1 MFGTKYY
8 STDDISVRTWEL
20 ALSGS
25 ASLCLPGDLRP
36 TAGVGAGDARTRPS
50 APRGPPSGEAP
61 PSPRPPPPRVP
72 VSTDP
77 RIFCFSSACY
87 IPPLSLFVSIRG
99 LSRRPHTW
107 PGGPQ
112 ASSRVLPTWCR
123 WRGSDPCPR
132 LPGLPAGRGWF
143 SHLPDLPPGAP
154 CIRRSAHRLEMC
166 RVSYSSKPCTV
177 SSLLIASAVS
187 PQLILV
193 RSKWPRFLRVS
204 GAFGFLG
211 AVGRCRRDGRG
222 ASVGRASCALDFPLH
237 TCQTGASLCR
247 VSLGHPQIE

>member
-1 MFGTKYY
+1 MHG
-8 STDDISVRTWEL
+8 L
-20 ALSGS
+20 AHLRRAVLRRGS
-25 ASLCLPGDLRP
+25 PA
-36 TAGVGAGDARTRPS
+36 V
-50 APRGPPSGEAP
+50 
-61 PSPRPPPPRVP
+61 PSPCPTPCACQYGSRN
-72 VSTDP
+72 
-77 RIFCFSSACY
+77 FCFSSTCY
-87 IPPLSLFVSIRG
+87 IPPLSFVSIRG

-123 WRGSDPCPR
+123 WPGSDPCPR

-143 SHLPDLPPGAP
+143 SHLPDRPPGAP
-154 CIRRSAHRLEMC
+154 CIRRSAHRLETC
-166 RVSYSSKPCTV
+166 RVPDSSKPCTA
-177 SSLLIASAVS
+177 SSLLIALAVS

-204 GAFGFLG
+204 GAVGFLG

-222 ASVGRASCALDFPLH
+222 ASVGCASCALDFPLH

-247 VSLGHPQIE
+247 VSLGHHQIE

>member
-1 MFGTKYY
+1 MHGLAHLRRVALRQGKPRRPLALPHPVCL
-8 STDDISVRTWEL
+8 SVRIRGFFV
-20 ALSGS
+20 S
-25 ASLCLPGDLRP
+25 
-36 TAGVGAGDARTRPS
+36 V
-50 APRGPPSGEAP
+50 PRVTFHRSRCSFRYADCPSGPTRGRGALRHP
-61 PSPRPPPPRVP
+61 LVSFRLGAVGLGVIRVP
-72 VSTDP
+72 
-77 RIFCFSSACY
+77 
-87 IPPLSLFVSIRG
+87 
-99 LSRRPHTW
+99 
-107 PGGPQ
+107 
-112 ASSRVLPTWCR
+112 
-123 WRGSDPCPR
+123 

-222 ASVGRASCALDFPLH
+222 ASVGCASCALDFPLH